1 MFSAFQIQFLYFL
14 GTIALC
20 VAGFAVVFMKDTFL
34 STENGLLPVMKFYSE
49 LMSLIKDNGF
59 KGILGSSALLV
70 KALALVIYAGML
82 IALVINLL
90 RAFGKLGWLFKR
102 RASYANG
109 FNRNAYAMD
118 DLSKRFSGSLTSLIV
133 CNLLVYLLTTTSEIS
148 ILSFTLYG
156 YATLG
161 AGLALHFICG
171 LIEGHVTLF
180 TTGEKVEEEEREYG
194 LFVFFVRN
202 VIQLVA
208 VGAILFLFLPFS
220 TLKSGVTS
228 LLDTL
233 VVQKNFASLASV
245 SGMKAL
251 LPFIVEVFLWIFLT
265 VLIKHATAATEF
277 NRDCL
282 DCVGMRNF
290 ALFGFFT
297 TLCLAGLALFPKI
310 GTEGALVTK
319 LLIAAGVA
327 FVAFL
332 LDCIIRPRHHGSY
345 DEVDVDAYFP
355 DNPDDA
361 KYNNTII

>member
-1 MFSAFQIQFLYFL
+1 MKRVKSKATLIKKRVRKVQGRAKFAGFLYFL

-171 LIEGHVTLF
+171 LIEGNVTLF
-180 TTGEKVEEEEREYG
+180 TTGEKVEEEERDVTLEDLNDLNIDGYSISK
-194 LFVFFVRN
+194 N
-202 VIQLVA
+202 VSEEK
-208 VGAILFLFLPFS
+208 AI
-220 TLKSGVTS
+220 
-228 LLDTL
+228 
-233 VVQKNFASLASV
+233 
-245 SGMKAL
+245 
-251 LPFIVEVFLWIFLT
+251 IV
-265 VLIKHATAATEF
+265 
-277 NRDCL
+277 
-282 DCVGMRNF
+282 
-290 ALFGFFT
+290 
-297 TLCLAGLALFPKI
+297 
-310 GTEGALVTK
+310 
-319 LLIAAGVA
+319 
-327 FVAFL
+327 
-332 LDCIIRPRHHGSY
+332 
-345 DEVDVDAYFP
+345 VDVYTFEIDK
-355 DNPDDA
+355 DLQISDR
-361 KYNNTII
+361 